1 LIEAA
6 LIVLAFYRLGGD
18 PTTVFLSDDRG
29 PKTGVPMSIPQQSHL
44 RDVALAAIAQ
54 AHRQM
59 GAGENLVQVDE
70 TDFKLEEEKIATHHP
85 SDEQP
90 RLAEPGRG
98 SSRGRLVLWSLMGL
112 LACIGVAAF
121 AWPSRHGQA
130 APEPTS
136 TSSVSIE
143 KKEPPPAPSNAGAKT
158 DAGLPQRSSQ
168 AQTTIQRAAPVA
180 PTAAPMAP
188 DLAQSIQMIT
198 RELANLEQGID
209 QLKTGQAQMV
219 RDNAELA
226 EHFKATQEMARNNAD
241 LAEQLKASRE
251 QMATIAEQLKQSQAQ
266 TARLVASEQN
276 QRPRTLAS
284 SPTTNSTR
292 KLVPKRP
299 SPRVRVQTQDPTPLQ
314 PEPQ

>member
-1 LIEAA
+1 
-6 LIVLAFYRLGGD
+6 
-18 PTTVFLSDDRG
+18 
-29 PKTGVPMSIPQQSHL
+29 MSIPQQSHL
-44 RDVALAAIAQ
+44 RDAALAAIAQ

-70 TDFKLEEEKIATHHP
+70 TALKLEEEKIATRP
-85 SDEQP
+85 PPDEQAS
-90 RLAEPGRG
+90 AEPSRG
-98 SSRGRLVLWSLMGL
+98 PSRGRLVLWSLMGL
-112 LACIGVAAF
+112 LACIGVVAF
-121 AWPSRHGQA
+121 AWPSPHGQA
-130 APEPTS
+130 TPEPTS

-143 KKEPPPAPSNAGAKT
+143 KKEPPAPSNAGVAAKT

-168 AQTTIQRAAPVA
+168 AQTTLQPAAPVA

-188 DLAQSIQMIT
+188 DLARSIQMIT

-209 QLKTGQAQMV
+209 QLKTGQAQMA

-226 EHFKATQEMARNNAD
+226 EHLKATQEMVRNNAD
-241 LAEQLKASRE
+241 LAEQLKAGHE
-251 QMATIAEQLKQSQAQ
+251 QMATIAEQLKQSQEQ
-266 TARLVASEQN
+266 TARLVASGQN

-284 SPTTNSTR
+284 SPIPIANSTR

-299 SPRVRVQTQDPTPLQ
+299 SPRVRVQTQEPTQLQ

>member
-1 LIEAA
+1 
-6 LIVLAFYRLGGD
+6 
-18 PTTVFLSDDRG
+18 
-29 PKTGVPMSIPQQSHL
+29 MSIPQQSHL
-44 RDVALAAIAQ
+44 RDAALAAIAQ

-70 TDFKLEEEKIATHHP
+70 TAFKLEEEKIATRHP

-90 RLAEPGRG
+90 SAEPGRG

-112 LACIGVAAF
+112 LAVACIGVVAF
-121 AWPSRHGQA
+121 AWPSPHRQA
-130 APEPTS
+130 APEPIS

-143 KKEPPPAPSNAGAKT
+143 KKELPAAPSNAGVAAKT

-168 AQTTIQRAAPVA
+168 AQTTLQRAAPVA
-180 PTAAPMAP
+180 PSAAPMAP
-188 DLAQSIQMIT
+188 DLAQSIQTIT
-198 RELANLEQGID
+198 RELANVEQGID

-226 EHFKATQEMARNNAD
+226 EHLKATQEMARNNAD
-241 LAEQLKASRE
+241 LAEQFKASHE
-251 QMATIAEQLKQSQAQ
+251 QMANIAEQLKQSQEQ
-266 TARLVASEQN
+266 ITRLAASEQN

-284 SPTTNSTR
+284 SPTINSTR

-314 PEPQ
+314 PEQQ

>member
-1 LIEAA
+1 
-6 LIVLAFYRLGGD
+6 
-18 PTTVFLSDDRG
+18 
-29 PKTGVPMSIPQQSHL
+29 MSIPQQSHL

-54 AHRQM
+54 AHRQI

-70 TDFKLEEEKIATHHP
+70 TALKLEEDKIATRHP
-85 SDEQP
+85 SDEQA
-90 RLAEPGRG
+90 RFAEPGRG
-98 SSRGRLVLWSLMGL
+98 SSRGRLVLRSLIGL
-112 LACIGVAAF
+112 LAVACIGVVAF
-121 AWPSRHGQA
+121 AWPSPDGQA
-130 APEPTS
+130 APEPIS
-136 TSSVSIE
+136 TASVSIE
-143 KKEPPPAPSNAGAKT
+143 KKELPAAPSNAGVAAKT

-168 AQTTIQRAAPVA
+168 AQTTLQRAAPEA

-188 DLAQSIQMIT
+188 DLAQSIEMIT
-198 RELANLEQGID
+198 RELANVEQGID

-226 EHFKATQEMARNNAD
+226 EHLTATQEMVRNNAD
-241 LAEQLKASRE
+241 LAEQLKASHE
-251 QMATIAEQLKQSQAQ
+251 QMANIAEQLKQSQEQ
-266 TARLVASEQN
+266 IARLVASGQN

-314 PEPQ
+314 PEQQ

>member
-1 LIEAA
+1 
-6 LIVLAFYRLGGD
+6 
-18 PTTVFLSDDRG
+18 
-29 PKTGVPMSIPQQSHL
+29 MSTPQQSHL
-44 RDVALAAIAQ
+44 RDAALAAIAQ

-70 TDFKLEEEKIATHHP
+70 TAFKLEEEKIATRHP

-90 RLAEPGRG
+90 RFAEPGRG
-98 SSRGRLVLWSLMGL
+98 SSRGRLVLWSLIGL

-121 AWPSRHGQA
+121 AWPSPHGQA
-130 APEPTS
+130 TPEPTS
-136 TSSVSIE
+136 TSSLSIE
-143 KKEPPPAPSNAGAKT
+143 KKEPPTPSKPGVAAKT

-168 AQTTIQRAAPVA
+168 AQTTLQPAAPVA
-180 PTAAPMAP
+180 PSAAPMAP

-209 QLKTGQAQMV
+209 QLKTGQAQMA

-226 EHFKATQEMARNNAD
+226 EHLKATQEMARNNAD
-241 LAEQLKASRE
+241 LAEQLKASHE
-251 QMATIAEQLKQSQAQ
+251 QMANIAEQLKQSQEQ

-284 SPTTNSTR
+284 SPTTNPTR
-292 KLVPKRP
+292 KLVAKRP
-299 SPRVRVQTQDPTPLQ
+299 SPRVRVQTQEPTQLQ

>member
-1 LIEAA
+1 
-6 LIVLAFYRLGGD
+6 
-18 PTTVFLSDDRG
+18 
-29 PKTGVPMSIPQQSHL
+29 MSIPQQSHL

-70 TDFKLEEEKIATHHP
+70 TTFKLEEEKIATRHP

-90 RLAEPGRG
+90 SEPGRR

-112 LACIGVAAF
+112 LAVACIGAF
-121 AWPSRHGQA
+121 AWPSPHGQA
-130 APEPTS
+130 APEPIS

-143 KKEPPPAPSNAGAKT
+143 KKEPPAPSNAGAKT

-168 AQTTIQRAAPVA
+168 AQATLQRAAPVA
-180 PTAAPMAP
+180 PTAALMAP

-198 RELANLEQGID
+198 RELANVEQGID

-226 EHFKATQEMARNNAD
+226 ERLKATQEMARNNAE
-241 LAEQLKASRE
+241 LAEQLKASHE
-251 QMATIAEQLKQSQAQ
+251 QMANIAEQLKQSQEQ
-266 TARLVASEQN
+266 ITRLVASGQK
-276 QRPRTLAS
+276 QPPRTLAS
-284 SPTTNSTR
+284 SPLPIANSTR
-292 KLVPKRP
+292 KLVPTRP
-299 SPRVRVQTQDPTPLQ
+299 SPRVRVQTQDPTQLQ
-314 PEPQ
+314 PEQQ

>member
-1 LIEAA
+1 
-6 LIVLAFYRLGGD
+6 
-18 PTTVFLSDDRG
+18 
-29 PKTGVPMSIPQQSHL
+29 MSIPQQSHL

-54 AHRQM
+54 AHRQI

-70 TDFKLEEEKIATHHP
+70 TAFKLEEEKIATRHP

-90 RLAEPGRG
+90 RVAEPGRG
-98 SSRGRLVLWSLMGL
+98 SSRGKLVLLSLIGL
-112 LACIGVAAF
+112 LAVACIGAF
-121 AWPSRHGQA
+121 AWPSPHGQA
-130 APEPTS
+130 APEPIS

-143 KKEPPPAPSNAGAKT
+143 KKEPPAPSNAGVAAKT

-168 AQTTIQRAAPVA
+168 AQTTLQRAAPVA

-198 RELANLEQGID
+198 RELANVEQGID

-226 EHFKATQEMARNNAD
+226 ERLKATQEMARNNAE
-241 LAEQLKASRE
+241 LAEQLKPSHE
-251 QMATIAEQLKQSQAQ
+251 QI
-266 TARLVASEQN
+266 ARLVASGQK

-284 SPTTNSTR
+284 SPLPIANSTR
-292 KLVPKRP
+292 KLVPTRP
-299 SPRVRVQTQDPTPLQ
+299 SPRV
-314 PEPQ
+314 

>member
-1 LIEAA
+1 
-6 LIVLAFYRLGGD
+6 
-18 PTTVFLSDDRG
+18 
-29 PKTGVPMSIPQQSHL
+29 MSTPQQSHL

-70 TDFKLEEEKIATHHP
+70 TAFKLEEEKIATRHP

-90 RLAEPGRG
+90 SAEPGRG

-121 AWPSRHGQA
+121 AWPSPHGQA
-130 APEPTS
+130 APEPIS

-143 KKEPPPAPSNAGAKT
+143 KKEPPAPSNAGVAAKT

-168 AQTTIQRAAPVA
+168 AQTTLQPAAPVA

-226 EHFKATQEMARNNAD
+226 EHLKATQEMVRNNAD
-241 LAEQLKASRE
+241 LAEQLKASHE
-251 QMATIAEQLKQSQAQ
+251 QMANIAEQLKQSQEQ
-266 TARLVASEQN
+266 ITRLVASGQK
-276 QRPRTLAS
+276 QRPGTLAS
-284 SPTTNSTR
+284 SPLPTANSTR

-299 SPRVRVQTQDPTPLQ
+299 SPRVRVQTQEPTPLQ

>member
-1 LIEAA
+1 
-6 LIVLAFYRLGGD
+6 
-18 PTTVFLSDDRG
+18 
-29 PKTGVPMSIPQQSHL
+29 MSIPLTPQQSHL

-70 TDFKLEEEKIATHHP
+70 TAFKLEEEKIATRHP

-112 LACIGVAAF
+112 LAVACIGVAAF
-121 AWPSRHGQA
+121 AWPSPQGQA
-130 APEPTS
+130 APEPIS

-143 KKEPPPAPSNAGAKT
+143 KKELPAQPAPSSAGVAAKT
-158 DAGLPQRSSQ
+158 DAELPQRSSQ
-168 AQTTIQRAAPVA
+168 AQTTLQRAAPEA

-198 RELANLEQGID
+198 RELANVEQGID

-226 EHFKATQEMARNNAD
+226 EHLKATQEMVRNNTD
-241 LAEQLKASRE
+241 LAEQLKASHE
-251 QMATIAEQLKQSQAQ
+251 QMANIAEQLKQSQEQ
-266 TARLVASEQN
+266 VARLAASGQK
-276 QRPRTLAS
+276 QPPRTLAS
-284 SPTTNSTR
+284 SPLPTANSTR
-292 KLVPKRP
+292 KLVPRRP
-299 SPRVRVQTQDPTPLQ
+299 SPRVRVQTQDPTQLQ
-314 PEPQ
+314 PEQQ